1 MKTIEI
7 YDPAMCCPT
16 GLCGPSIDPELS
28 RIAADLE
35 QLKKKGVEVN
45 RYNLSQSAGAF
56 AENPLVKKL
65 LEDDGTAV
73 LPVIIV
79 DNEVYKKQAYPSR
92 EELEELFGP
101 LPEKPRVK
109 QNLLSEDIRELIAI
123 GASIAANCEPCF
135 RAHYKKAKDA
145 GVTKE
150 KMLEAVA
157 VGDGVKKASA
167 SNILNLADRYLK
179 DNKSLKMIGE
189 EAEEDE
195 EVTCCA
201 PGSDNNNDGEACC

>member
-35 QLKKKGVEVN
+35 QLKKSGVTVK
-45 RYNLSQSAGAF
+45 RHNLSQDAGAF
-56 AENPLVKKL
+56 VENAEIKKL
-65 LEDDGTAV
+65 LDQEGPDI
-73 LPVIIV
+73 LPVTIANDKVI
-79 DNEVYKKQAYPSR
+79 KKQDYPSR
-92 EELEELFGP
+92 EELEDLFGP
-101 LPEKPRVK
+101 LPERPREK

-145 GVTKE
+145 GVSKE
-150 KMLEAVA
+150 EMLEAVA
-157 VGDGVKKASA
+157 VGDGVKNASA
-167 SNILNLADRYLK
+167 KNIMNLAERYLAG
-179 DNKSLKMIGE
+179 KSSLNMNDDSSDD
-189 EAEEDE
+189 A
-195 EVTCCA
+195 CCE
-201 PGSDNNNDGEACC
+201 PGSDDTGESCC